1 MLDTLDIT
9 VSGDQ
14 ATLQF
19 SLEHNL
25 VSRLFQTTNI
35 EQNRT
40 KTGGG
45 KFIVKQS

>member
-14 ATLQF
+14 AP
-19 SLEHNL
+19 LEHNL